1 MTITTRPATRADLP
15 TLLAFEQGIIA
26 AERPF
31 DHTLK
36 PDPVVYYDIGELIDR
51 DDAIVVVAETN
62 GQIVGSAYAK
72 KRPSFHFVQSDYQAY
87 LGFMYVSPDQRGK
100 GINKIILSD
109 LLAWAREHDL
119 PEVHLTVY
127 PGNESAIRAYEKAGF
142 KPYITEMRLNLEE

>member
-26 AERPF
+26 AERPY

-36 PDPVVYYDIGELIDR
+36 PDPVSYYDIGELIDR
-51 DDAIVVVAETN
+51 DDAVVVVAETG
-62 GQIVGSAYAK
+62 GQIIGSAYAK
-72 KRPSFHFVQSDYQAY
+72 KRPSLHYVQSDYQAY
-87 LGFMYVSPDQRGK
+87 LGFMYVSPGHRGK

-109 LLAWAREHDL
+109 LLVWAREHDL

-127 PGNESAIRAYEKAGF
+127 PGNEPAIRAYEKAGF